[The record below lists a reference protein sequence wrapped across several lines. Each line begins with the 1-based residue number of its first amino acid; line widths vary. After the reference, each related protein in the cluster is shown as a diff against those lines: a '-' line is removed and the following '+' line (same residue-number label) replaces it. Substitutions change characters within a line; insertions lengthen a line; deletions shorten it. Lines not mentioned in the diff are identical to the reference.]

1 MLFIFN
7 LLKKN
12 TVQGRVFCAQN
23 VNQKNY
29 EKNFLFIYLLLL
41 FLLCNTKKKNW
52 NNCKQLHFCCSCCLL
67 NWQSRHRSHKIAHNC
82 NIADKIESET
92 CAMFELCLV
101 IKYIYMNFFVK
112 INTQK
117 INWKYWISTAKNMHT
132 HAFAQHTEGGG
143 LNIFI
148 FSLIAKYVNS
158 FRMSPF
164 HLISQILS
172 LWSSKK
178 NRNAISYRLVNWM
191 NFCSLSRCYGYLVFF
206 FLNGTERHSLVA
218 YKIITFQ

>member
-1 MLFIFN
+1 M
-7 LLKKN
+7 
-12 TVQGRVFCAQN
+12 
-23 VNQKNY
+23 
-29 EKNFLFIYLLLL
+29 
-41 FLLCNTKKKNW
+41 
-52 NNCKQLHFCCSCCLL
+52 HFCCSCCLL

-117 INWKYWISTAKNMHT
+117 NKLKILNFDSEKYAHTCICTAHRRWRFKYIHFYF
-132 HAFAQHTEGGG
+132 HFW
-143 LNIFI
+143 
-148 FSLIAKYVNS
+148 LIAKYVNS

-191 NFCSLSRCYGYLVFF
+191 NFCSLSRCYGYLVCF